1 MRGILS
7 RLRKGLDE
15 KRGQTPFTY
24 SPPCLIK
31 ASFFLKK
38 KTLPEPD
45 RVGTKRNNKVLTTL
59 LTDPEDQA
67 ATYSPV
73 P

>member
-1 MRGILS
+1 MSLTSYRAA
-7 RLRKGLDE
+7 
-15 KRGQTPFTY
+15 
-24 SPPCLIK
+24 PPRATAWTTLLNK
-31 ASFFLKK
+31 SLLFLKK

>member
-1 MRGILS
+1 MN
-7 RLRKGLDE
+7 LRPSGYEPDELPGCSTPRHCLDDPAY
-15 KRGQTPFTY
+15 K
-24 SPPCLIK
+24 K
-31 ASFFLKK
+31 ASLLKK
-38 KTLPEPD
+38 KTLPKPD
-45 RVGTKRNNKVLTTL
+45 RVGTKQTNKVLTTL